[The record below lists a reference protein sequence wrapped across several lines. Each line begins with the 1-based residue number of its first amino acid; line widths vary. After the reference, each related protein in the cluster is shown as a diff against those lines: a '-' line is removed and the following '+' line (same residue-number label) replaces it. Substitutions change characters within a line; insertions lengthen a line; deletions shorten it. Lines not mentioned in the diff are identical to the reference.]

1 MKKFY
6 PSHTAVDG
14 YHHYQRDIE
23 LFHKMGFTVYP
34 VSIAW
39 SRIYP
44 HGDDQNPNQAGLDF
58 YDKYS

>member
-1 MKKFY
+1 
-6 PSHTAVDG
+6 
-14 YHHYQRDIE
+14 
-23 LFHKMGFTVYP
+23 MGFTVYP